1 MASLR
6 EAPAS
11 YQGRV
16 RLTIAQPQME
26 LAQEDATSRS
36 HAKWRTRQ
44 NQAAIIMMVILGR
57 PGSRKSAH

>member
-1 MASLR
+1 
-6 EAPAS
+6 
-11 YQGRV
+11 
-16 RLTIAQPQME
+16 ME